1 LQKTIQK
8 MIFPLNISY
17 ETQRCL
23 MYELESLEG
32 QQCNRSELTFFED
45 FSISGL
51 QGNYGIIIFSQFH
64 NPLVG
69 YIITTI
75 DSLGN
80 SKTRFEK

>member
-1 LQKTIQK
+1 

-45 FSISGL
+45 FSKRG
-51 QGNYGIIIFSQFH
+51 
-64 NPLVG
+64 
-69 YIITTI
+69 
-75 DSLGN
+75 
-80 SKTRFEK
+80 